1 LITNLKFILNVK
13 LIQRLL
19 CLKEFWL
26 IYPNVKFVL
35 FQLES
40 QLGGDYSEIYKK
52 VKVGSP
58 SVHTLLSY
66 FDIDLNIITLLRGER
81 KVDEP
86 IHKEKFFKPLLSLKI
101 INNNEKNLY

>member
-13 LIQRLL
+13 LIQRLI

-40 QLGGDYSEIYKK
+40 QLVGDYSEIYKK

-58 SVHTLLSY
+58 SVH
-66 FDIDLNIITLLRGER
+66 IDLNIITLLRDER

-86 IHKEKFFKPLLSLKI
+86 IRKEKFFKPLLSLKI

>member
-1 LITNLKFILNVK
+1 MITKFILNVK

-66 FDIDLNIITLLRGER
+66 FDIDLSIITLLRGER
-81 KVDEP
+81 KVDKP
-86 IHKEKFFKPLLSLKI
+86 IHKEKFFKLLCPINSVKSLIFNK
-101 INNNEKNLY
+101 L